1 MEYKP
6 KPITMQFKTVS
17 PVFVGSGNDIKPLSF
32 VAATNMVYVIDNNRL
47 FNSLSAKEQEH
58 YLNWIDPIVEQMSRL
73 EQQIQQAKETRNE
86 GARRNLTPQLRNL
99 EVQLSIQEFIQ
110 RRMRPP
116 NAEQFV
122 KQRNC
127 IAYQVEMVRRPETN
141 GFKACLKD
149 AQNRPYLPGTE
160 IKGALRTAL
169 LFALLEEPAH
179 YQVLKEG
186 IQNLEP
192 FVNDSGRL
200 KREMPKVIGK
210 VENELLRGTKN
221 DAKFDLLRLVRV
233 TDSLPFKIENLL
245 LERSK
250 SVGTGRST
258 DAILETIKRDS
269 NGQFCLE
276 LVEGQTD
283 LLAQLGLDARSEQ
296 VNWNY
301 LLTACYKHSAAILDA
316 EASYFIKYDDV
327 AQQVHRLRQQNTP
340 RTPLLRLGGGQG
352 LLSITVDLWLQQ
364 RDPDMYEIFRQAV
377 SKLRRWNNTQSNNFP
392 KTRRVIYRNN
402 QPVELLGWIQLIPP
416 EEIQKQVEPDFKF
429 EFKPTHLSVS
439 APLSTTPAQA
449 TPVPPKSGSNR
460 RKGQVMRF
468 NTAKGYG
475 FIKTADGGED
485 VFVHI
490 SQVEGRQLQEGDTV
504 SFVVGPGKKGLQA
517 QNVKREK

>member
-1 MEYKP
+1 MNYKP
-6 KPITMQFKTVS
+6 QPKQFQFKTVS

-32 VAATNMVYVIDNNRL
+32 VATANTVYVIDDNRL

-86 GARRNLTPQLRNL
+86 DARKSLTPQLRNL
-99 EVQLSIQEFIQ
+99 EAQLSIQEFIQ

-127 IAYQVEMVRRPETN
+127 IAYQVEMIRRPETN

-186 IQNLEP
+186 IQNLKP
-192 FVNDSGRL
+192 FVNDPNRL
-200 KREMPKVIGK
+200 KREMPKVIDK
-210 VENELLRGTKN
+210 VENEILRGGKD

-233 TDSLPFKIENLL
+233 TDTLPFETKNLL

-250 SVGTGRST
+250 SVGTNRQT
-258 DAILETIKRDS
+258 DAIVETIKRDLT
-269 NGQFCLE
+269 GQFRLE
-276 LVEGQTD
+276 MVEDQPE
-283 LLAQLGLDARSEQ
+283 LLTQLGLNARSEQ
-296 VNWNY
+296 VNWSY
-301 LLTACYKHSAAILDA
+301 LLSACYKHSAAILEA
-316 EASYFIKYDDV
+316 EVAYFTGRYEEV
-327 AQQVHRLRQQNTP
+327 ARRVEELHRKNTP
-340 RTPLLRLGGGQG
+340 QTPLLRLGGGQG
-352 LLSITVDLWLQQ
+352 LLSITTDLWLRH
-364 RDPDMYEIFRQAV
+364 RDPDVYEIFRQAV
-377 SKLRRWNNTQSNNFP
+377 SKLRRWNNTQPDNFP

-416 EEIQKQVEPDFKF
+416 EEIQNKVKTNIRTEPVIQNIL
-429 EFKPTHLSVS
+429 PP
-439 APLSTTPAQA
+439 APKTVSTTPTESA
-449 TPVPPKSGSNR
+449 TNR
-460 RKGQVMRF
+460 RKGQVKRF
-468 NTAKGYG
+468 DTAKGYG
-475 FIKTADGGED
+475 FIKPAGGGGD
-485 VFVHI
+485 IFVHI
-490 SQVEGRQLQEGDTV
+490 SQVEGGQLREGDTV
-504 SFVVGPGKKGLQA
+504 SFFVGPGKKGLEA
-517 QNVKREK
+517 KNVKREK